1 MVKNMMSARVWRVD
15 SETKEEILIMD
26 RQFND
31 PDLTLQ
37 ALSVRVEMYVEKEGL
52 NQEGECLIRVR
63 HGSF

>member
-15 SETKEEILIMD
+15 PDTKEEILIMD
-26 RQFND
+26 RQFTD
-31 PDLTLQ
+31 SDLTLQ
-37 ALSVRVEMYVEKEGL
+37 ALSVRIEMYVQKEGI